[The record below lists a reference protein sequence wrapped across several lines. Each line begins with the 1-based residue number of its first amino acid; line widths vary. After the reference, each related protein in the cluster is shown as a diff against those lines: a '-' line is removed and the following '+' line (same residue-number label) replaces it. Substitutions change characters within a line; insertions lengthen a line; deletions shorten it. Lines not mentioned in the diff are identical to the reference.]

1 MVLIA
6 KANQTKIEP
15 QFLIPLY
22 IPFEFLRK
30 EEAGVF
36 V

>member
-6 KANQTKIEP
+6 EANQTKIEP
-15 QFLIPLY
+15 QFL